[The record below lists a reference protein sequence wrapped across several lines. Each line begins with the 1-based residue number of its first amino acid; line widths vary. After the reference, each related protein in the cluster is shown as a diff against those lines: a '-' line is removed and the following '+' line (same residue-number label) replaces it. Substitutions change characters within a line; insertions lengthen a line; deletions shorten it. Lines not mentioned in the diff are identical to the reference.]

1 MDEPQKKT
9 YLVTFPIYGE
19 VNIEVNA
26 ENAEEAV
33 ELARDD
39 YENNGDYDVDYNIEG
54 DADVQEIE

>member
-9 YLVTFPIYGE
+9 HLVTFPIYGE

>member
-19 VNIEVNA
+19 VKIEVNA

-39 YENNGDYDVDYNIEG
+39 YENNGDYDVDYNIDG